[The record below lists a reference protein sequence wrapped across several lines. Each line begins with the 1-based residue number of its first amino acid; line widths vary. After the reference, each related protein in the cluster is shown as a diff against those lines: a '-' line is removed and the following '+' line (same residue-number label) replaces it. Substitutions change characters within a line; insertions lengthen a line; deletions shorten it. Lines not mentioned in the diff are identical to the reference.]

1 VRLIA
6 AVRTPALLTA
16 IAFTCAALA
25 LGGCRSAMYSALET
39 IGIEKRDVLVR
50 RVSEARDAQTQAK
63 EQFTSALDR
72 FRSVV
77 KVDGGDLE
85 RTYDRLNADYER
97 SSERAQEVR
106 DRVDAVEQVADD
118 LFEEWE
124 DELDEYSNASMRNNS
139 RRLLNDT
146 RGRYQALVSAMRRAE
161 RSMDPVLE
169 TFQDQ
174 VLALKHN
181 LNAQAIGSLRN
192 ELRSI
197 EKQTAALVRDMER
210 AIAEANAFI
219 DAMSAQQK

>member
-16 IAFTCAALA
+16 IPFIWAALA

-50 RVSEARDAQTQAK
+50 RVSEARDAQTSAK

-106 DRVDAVEQVADD
+106 ERLQAVEQVADD
-118 LFEEWE
+118 LFAEWE

-146 RGRYQALVSAMRRAE
+146 RGRYRTLVSAMRRAE

-192 ELRSI
+192 ELGSI

-219 DAMSAQQK
+219 DSMSAQQK

>member
-1 VRLIA
+1 MRLIA
-6 AVRTPALLTA
+6 SVRTPALLTA
-16 IAFTCAALA
+16 IAFTGAALA

-50 RVSEARDAQTQAK
+50 QVSAARDAQTSAK
-63 EQFTSALDR
+63 EQFASALER

-77 KVDGGDLE
+77 EVDGGDLE

-97 SSERAQEVR
+97 SRERAQEVR
-106 DRVDAVEQVADD
+106 ERVDSVEQVADD

-124 DELDEYSNASMRNNS
+124 DELDEYSDAALRNKS
-139 RRLLNDT
+139 RRLMSDT
-146 RGRYQALVSAMRRAE
+146 RRRYQTLLAAMRRAE

-192 ELRSI
+192 ELGSI
-197 EKQTAALVRDMER
+197 EKQTSALVREMER

-219 DAMSAQQK
+219 DSMSEQAK

>member
-1 VRLIA
+1 
-6 AVRTPALLTA
+6 
-16 IAFTCAALA
+16 
-25 LGGCRSAMYSALET
+25 MYSALET
-39 IGIEKRDVLVR
+39 LGIEKRDVLVR
-50 RVSEARDAQTQAK
+50 RVSEARDAQTSAK

-85 RTYDRLNADYER
+85 RAYDRLNADYER
-97 SSERAQEVR
+97 STARAQEVR
-106 DRVDAVEQVADD
+106 ERIDAVEQVAND

-124 DELDEYSNASMRNNS
+124 DELDQYSNASLRNNS

-146 RGRYQALVSAMRRAE
+146 RRRYATLLSAMRRAE

-192 ELRSI
+192 ELGAI
-197 EKQTAALVRDMER
+197 EKQTTALLRDMER
-210 AIAEANAFI
+210 AIAEANEFI
-219 DAMSAQQK
+219 EALSARQP